1 MRRYNFDT
9 IPPKASGY
17 GVHAES
23 KRKAYELALQLV
35 VHAGPL
41 KFRDNM
47 KCPKG
52 YCTICWP
59 DEMEVVELNARN
71 AGTKS
76 KKAND

>member
-23 KRKAYELALQLV
+23 KRKAYDLARELAESCGYT
-35 VHAGPL
+35 GPL

-52 YCTICWP
+52 NCTICYK
-59 DEMEVVELNARN
+59 VEERN
-71 AGTKS
+71 NQC
-76 KKAND
+76 KKQS